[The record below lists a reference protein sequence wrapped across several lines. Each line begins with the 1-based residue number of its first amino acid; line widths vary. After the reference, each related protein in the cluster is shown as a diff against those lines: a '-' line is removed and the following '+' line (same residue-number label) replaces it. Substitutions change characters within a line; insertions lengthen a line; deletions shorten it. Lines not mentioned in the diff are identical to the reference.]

1 MKGSMIR
8 CVVAGVFAA
17 SILFLSLN
25 PAVAQSTSTGG
36 VYSLGNLF
44 TKDILSNPSVTGLS
58 LRAGWNQLQPQ
69 EGVYDWSSLDSNIKK
84 ASAYGKKV
92 MIRVWGGKYTPDWV
106 YEKGAESYAFVEDG
120 ITLRMPLPWDS
131 VYLQNWRKFIMK
143 LGKKYGR
150 KSSVVMIH
158 VTGPC
163 EDGEM
168 YLADKDNEDAWLA
181 AGYSEERLI
190 GAWITT
196 IDAFALA
203 FPNTALAIDISRPVA
218 FGDSLNVVEDVLS
231 YAYGGLGRHL
241 RVQGNW
247 LAAKTSEDF
256 LLFQIVVNYASL
268 TNIGFQMLC
277 TSADAERF
285 GGTLRQGIDNG
296 LNAGASYLEIYG
308 GDIKNLESG
317 EDINYANY
325 NLKLN
330 EI

>member
-1 MKGSMIR
+1 
-8 CVVAGVFAA
+8 
-17 SILFLSLN
+17 
-25 PAVAQSTSTGG
+25 
-36 VYSLGNLF
+36 
-44 TKDILSNPSVTGLS
+44 
-58 LRAGWNQLQPQ
+58 
-69 EGVYDWSSLDSNIKK
+69 
-84 ASAYGKKV
+84 

-106 YEKGAESYAFVEDG
+106 YEEGAGSHAFVEDG

-131 VYLQNWRKFIMK
+131 VYLGNWRKFIMK
-143 LGKKYGR
+143 LGKKYSG
-150 KSSVVMIH
+150 KPVVAMIH

-168 YLADKDNEDAWLA
+168 YLADKDNREAWLEM
-181 AGYSEERLI
+181 GYSEEKLI

-203 FPNTALAIDISRPVA
+203 FSNTTLAVDISRPVS
-218 FGDSLNVVEDVLS
+218 FDDSLNVVEDVLS
-231 YAYGGLGRHL
+231 YAYSRLGRRL

-256 LLFQIVVNYASL
+256 LLFQIVANYASL

-277 TSADAERF
+277 SSLDVERF
-285 GGTLRQGIDNG
+285 GGTLREGIDKG
-296 LNAGASYLEIYG
+296 LKTGASYLEIYG
-308 GDIKNLESG
+308 GDIKNPGSR